1 MRLVRAKFEHAC
13 MISDT
18 VENVGVFV
26 DKYLYEYKVC
36 GLRLHTL
43 RRLEKICAGLLIV
56 TGLVGAG
63 LSYQV

>member
-1 MRLVRAKFEHAC
+1 M
-13 MISDT
+13 
-18 VENVGVFV
+18 

-63 LSYQV
+63 LSYQVYGMGDAACGWVHVAQD